1 MKDIID
7 KTKQNNLNEINILKE
22 ECNKYKKECDKLKSE
37 NNKLNSEIYKLN
49 KIITGMNNNNQIDNN
64 TLKNLKDENNN
75 LKIQLMS
82 KENEIINLKNQM
94 NQINNNIKDKP
105 KYNLDEVLVV
115 YFKPKDGSFY
125 EGIKCLATDRF
136 FEIEERLYQKYE
148 ELRNTNNTFTANATP
163 ILRFKRLNENKIK
176 DGDVI
181 QLFKLE

>member
-22 ECNKYKKECDKLKSE
+22 ECDKYKKECDKLKSE

-82 KENEIINLKNQM
+82 KENEIINLKNQI
-94 NQINNNIKDKP
+94 NKANNNQKEKP
-105 KYNLDEVLVV
+105 KYNFDDLLVV
-115 YFKPKDGSFY
+115 YFKPTDGSFY

-148 ELRNTNNTFTANATP
+148 ELRSTNNTFTVHAFP
-163 ILRFKRLNENKIK
+163 ILRFKRLNENNIK

-181 QLFKLE
+181 QMFKLE